1 MSTNQWVR
9 LANVGVLIFIL
20 NLVAV
25 QSVSGHGSEST
36 TKTGFDILFATGVIA
51 IISAIAGFAA
61 VALRGYIKIPI
72 KKAHNHRLIGALF
85 IIIGLSATSSVV
97 MTQAVLGVIGAT
109 FGLLFGIILLTRQS
123 SSSCSKTAIGSIMT
137 HRFIEGSA
145 LAALS
150 TTGRMISVFGIVILT
165 IHATIEC
172 ISLGAYQK
180 ITRTRAMASIL
191 IITFSFIL
199 GFSTGIFGF
208 LSTDTAATELLIS
221 AIGSLLLVIGVSEL
235 QLQIFN
241 HINPRSASITSK
253 N

>member
-1 MSTNQWVR
+1 MRTNRRVR
-9 LANVGVLIFIL
+9 LANVGVLILIL
-20 NLVAV
+20 NLLAV
-25 QSVSGHGSEST
+25 QSVSGHGSGST
-36 TKTGFDILFATGVIA
+36 TKTGYDILFATGIIA
-51 IISAIAGFAA
+51 SLSAITGFAA
-61 VALRGYIKIPI
+61 VALRGYIKIPMR
-72 KKAHNHRLIGALF
+72 KAHNHKIVGFLF
-85 IIIGLSATSSVV
+85 IIIGLSAISSVV
-97 MTQAVLGVIGAT
+97 MTQVVLGVIGAT
-109 FGLLFGIILLTRQS
+109 FGLLFGTILLTQHS

-208 LSTDTAATELLIS
+208 LNTDTAATELLIS
-221 AIGSLLLVIGVSEL
+221 AIGSLLFVIGVSEF

-241 HINPRSASITSK
+241 NIYPRSASTTSK